1 MIAVMLLLFAIK
13 EPVFYIFLVVYL
25 IFLGK
30 KTSYLPLALGLIC
43 LVLFSYGIRRYCLKP
58 LPSQTQEGYYEVV
71 EVSPS
76 RMILK
81 NQVKIVVYHDSY
93 DVKVGDVIYGTV
105 HIKQLSTP
113 SYTSDFDET
122 TYYARKGVVNKGN
135 LISFQV
141 VDHHFKL
148 GYLKQIILSF
158 YQEKLGP
165 KSFAYLQAILFGEV
179 ALEKEVKT
187 SYTSLYSSHI
197 LAISG
202 LHILFINR
210 FLKIIWRKLFHIEG
224 SILSLVLLFF
234 YLMLIGFPVSA
245 LRAYLF
251 LLIGKWNQSGC
262 ISYTQLDI
270 LSISF
275 IGMVLWNP
283 YFGYQQGFILSYL
296 VSFCLIFM
304 KEFHDLG
311 QWKGKLF
318 TSLICIFLTL
328 PFSINQSH
336 ELSLTGLA
344 LAFLI
349 GFLLSSM
356 LLPLLFFLLI
366 VPVSFLEPIFVGLD
380 ESLLFLDSICLKL
393 PYPAFSSGI
402 MLIYYALFIV
412 VLWALASK
420 RKRGMACS
428 FLGLFLLLMGIL
440 SYTCPLYQIT
450 FIDVGQ
456 GDSTLLIGP
465 HQEEVVLID
474 SYHNLD
480 YLQSKGL
487 SKIDVLFL
495 THFDRDHFETAQEVV
510 EKYQVQM
517 VYYPIYEDAAK
528 IKDISCKKKG
538 IGGNHVIQTKQFS
551 FEALGPIVAH
561 DTGNSN
567 SLVLKTRIRETT
579 FLFTGDMT
587 ITEEQDLFHANKD
600 LKATIL
606 KVAHHGSD
614 TSSSMEFLKQV
625 NPEVAVISVGAD
637 NSYGLPSE
645 AIVERFKDTKLYQ
658 TKEVGN
664 IVVWV
669 GDRYWVCPYRDN
681 ISPFYHFFIP

>member
-1 MIAVMLLLFAIK
+1 MIAVILLLFAIK
-13 EPVFYIFLVVYL
+13 EPIFYALLVIYL

-30 KTSYLPLALGLIC
+30 KTSYLPLALVFVC
-43 LVLFSYGIRRYCLKP
+43 LVLFSYSIRRHYLKP
-58 LPSQTQEGYYEVV
+58 LPSQTQEGYYEIV
-71 EVSPS
+71 EVSS
-76 RMILK
+76 STIILK
-81 NQVKIVVYHDSY
+81 NKVKIVVYNDSY
-93 DVKVGDVIYGTV
+93 DVKVGDVIFGKV

-135 LISFQV
+135 LVSFEV
-141 VDHHFKL
+141 VDHHFKI
-148 GYLKQIILSF
+148 GYLKQLILSF

-179 ALEKEVKT
+179 ALEKDVKT

-202 LHILFINR
+202 LHIVFISL
-210 FLKIIWRKLFHIEG
+210 FLKIIWHKLFHIDG
-224 SILSLVLLFF
+224 DILSLVILFF
-234 YLMLIGFPVSA
+234 YLLLIGFPASA

-251 LLIGKWNQSGC
+251 LLIGKWNQRGS

-275 IGMVLWNP
+275 IGMVLCNP
-283 YFGYQQGFILSYL
+283 FFAYQQGFILSYL

-304 KEFHDLG
+304 KEFHDLSRF
-311 QWKGKLF
+311 KGKLI

-336 ELSLTGLA
+336 EISLTGLA

-349 GFLLSSM
+349 GFILSSI
-356 LLPLLFFLLI
+356 LLPLLFFLLF

-380 ESLLFLDSICLKL
+380 ESLLFLDGICIKL
-393 PYPAFSSGI
+393 PYPAFSSGM
-402 MLIYYALFIV
+402 MLIYYVLFMA

-428 FLGLFLLLMGIL
+428 FLGMFLILMETI
-440 SYTCPLYQIT
+440 SYGCPLYQIT

-456 GDSTLLIGP
+456 GDSTLLVGP

-480 YLQSKGL
+480 YLHSTGL

-495 THFDRDHFETAQEVV
+495 THFDKDHCETAQEVV
-510 EKYQVQM
+510 EEFQVQM
-517 VYYPIYEDAAK
+517 VYYPLYEDAAK
-528 IKDISCKKKG
+528 IKNIFCEKRG
-538 IGGNHVIQTKQFS
+538 IGGNQVIQTKQFS
-551 FEALGPIVAH
+551 FEVLGPIVAH

-567 SLVLKTRIRETT
+567 SLVLKSRIRETT

-587 ITEEQDLFHANKD
+587 IAEEEDLLNANCD

-614 TSSSMEFLKQV
+614 SSSSLAFLKRV
-625 NPEVAVISVGAD
+625 NPEVAVISVGED

-645 AIVERFKDTKLYQ
+645 AVVARFKNTRLYQ

-669 GDRYWVCPYRDN
+669 GNQYWVCPYREKK
-681 ISPFYHFFIP
+681 SPFYHFLIP

>member
-1 MIAVMLLLFAIK
+1 MFAVMILLFAIK
-13 EPVFYIFLVVYL
+13 EPVFYVFLVIYL

-30 KTSYLPLALGLIC
+30 KTSYLPLTLVLIC
-43 LVLFSYGIRRYCLKP
+43 FVLFSYGIRRYCLKP

-76 RMILK
+76 SIILK
-81 NQVKIVVYHDSY
+81 NQVKIVVYNDSY
-93 DVKVGDVIYGTV
+93 DVKVGDMIFGTV
-105 HIKQLSTP
+105 HIKQLSNP
-113 SYTSDFDET
+113 SYTSDFNER
-122 TYYARKGVVNKGN
+122 TYYASKGVVNKGN
-135 LISFQV
+135 LVSFEV
-141 VDHHFKL
+141 VDHHFKI
-148 GYLKQIILSF
+148 GYLKQMILSF
-158 YQEKLGP
+158 YQEKLGS

-187 SYTSLYSSHI
+187 SYTSLYSAHI

-202 LHILFINR
+202 LHIVFISR
-210 FLKIIWRKLFHIEG
+210 FLKTIWHKLFHIDG

-251 LLIGKWNQSGC
+251 LLIGKWNQRGC

-304 KEFHDLG
+304 KEFHDLR
-311 QWKGKLF
+311 QFKGKLM
-318 TSLICIFLTL
+318 TSLICIFSTL

-349 GFLLSSM
+349 GFLLSSI
-356 LLPLLFFLLI
+356 LLPLLFFLLF
-366 VPVSFLEPIFVGLD
+366 VPVGFLEPIFVGLD
-380 ESLLFLDSICLKL
+380 ETLLFLDSICLKL
-393 PYPAFSSGI
+393 PYPALSSGM

-420 RKRGMACS
+420 RHRGMACS
-428 FLGLFLLLMGIL
+428 FLRLFLLFIGTI

-456 GDSTLLIGP
+456 GDSTLLVGP
-465 HQEEVVLID
+465 HQKEVVLID

-480 YLQSKGL
+480 YLQSTGI

-495 THFDRDHFETAQEVV
+495 THFDQDHCETAQEVV
-510 EKYQVQM
+510 EEYQVQM
-517 VYYPIYEDAAK
+517 VYYPIYEDASK
-528 IKDISCKKKG
+528 IKDISCFKKG
-538 IGGNHVIQTKQFS
+538 IGGNQVIQTKQFS
-551 FEALGPIVAH
+551 FEVLGPIVAH
-561 DTGNSN
+561 DTANSN
-567 SLVLKTRIRETT
+567 SLVLKTKIRETT

-587 ITEEQDLFHANKD
+587 IAEEQDLLNANRD

-606 KVAHHGSD
+606 KVAHHGSN
-614 TSSSMEFLKQV
+614 TSSSTEFLKQV

-645 AIVERFKDTKLYQ
+645 AVVARFKNTKLYQ

-669 GDRYWVCPYRDN
+669 GDCYWVCPYREKK
-681 ISPFYHFFIP
+681 SPFYHFFIP